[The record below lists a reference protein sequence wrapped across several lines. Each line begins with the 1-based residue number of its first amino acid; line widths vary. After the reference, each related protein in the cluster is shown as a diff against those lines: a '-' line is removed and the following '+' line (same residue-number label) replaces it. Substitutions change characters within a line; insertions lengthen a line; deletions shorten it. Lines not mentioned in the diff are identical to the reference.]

1 MNHVE
6 QNLTNEIVTLL
17 IHEDLHAR
25 GMAKML
31 ASNHVTVLR
40 KLRDLTRDNIVD
52 FRMEGKNKVY
62 SLKKSI
68 EGRNA
73 AMTAELYQQNLA
85 ISRYPVLRGIFRF
98 IQQQGDIH
106 LAVLFGSYA
115 QGSANKDS
123 DIDIYIETM
132 DSDIKKRL
140 EQRHSSL
147 SVKIGMFD
155 PKSLL
160 IREIMKNNVI
170 IKGMEAYF
178 DKTAFFEK
186 TA

>member
-6 QNLTNEIVTLL
+6 QNLTNEIVALL
-17 IHEDLHAR
+17 IQEDLHAR
-25 GMAKML
+25 GIAKML
-31 ASNHVTVLR
+31 SSNHVTVMR
-40 KLRDLTRDNIVD
+40 KLRDLTEDNIVD
-52 FRMEGKNKVY
+52 FRIEGKNKVY

-73 AMTAELYQQNLA
+73 AMTTELYKQCQA

-98 IQQQGDIH
+98 IQQQRDVH
-106 LAVLFGSYA
+106 LAILFGSYA
-115 QGSANKDS
+115 KESANTDS
-123 DIDIYIETM
+123 DIDLYIETL
-132 DSDIKKRL
+132 DSEIKKRL

-147 SVKIGMFD
+147 SVKIGRFD

-160 IREIMKNNVI
+160 IREIIKDHI
-170 IKGMEAYF
+170 IVKGIEVYF
-178 DKTAFFEK
+178 DKTEFFEK